1 MYKRPLALIA
11 LIAAACKDLE
21 TVLTEAEKI
30 EPQTA
35 QDPAGQDDANG
46 QAADVRAAAEK
57 RARGI
62 LDDIEAH
69 VREARTVSWSVDV
82 DPPAPPAPPLP
93 PATELPPVPPAPVE
107 PVPGVPAPEAPAAPS
122 DTAPPSDPPVV

>member
-11 LIAAACKDLE
+11 LIAAACKDFE
-21 TVLTEAEKI
+21 AVLVEAEKI
-30 EPQTA
+30 EPQIA
-35 QDPAGQDDANG
+35 ADPAGQDDANG

-82 DPPAPPAPPLP
+82 DPPAPPPAPPIELP
-93 PATELPPVPPAPVE
+93 PAPPAPVE
-107 PVPGVPAPEAPAAPS
+107 PIPGIPAPETPAAPS
-122 DTAPPSDPPVV
+122 DTAPPSDPVS